1 MRKKSSQKDSL
12 KLFKIILVLALVSG
26 VGYGIYNA
34 YLRPEPA
41 PIFVID
47 PVINL
52 TYGETTVT
60 GELRK
65 DAPVGEDGNFLLVL
79 ADSRVIVLD
88 ISGVDHLI
96 GQTVT
101 LSGNLKAAAGKD
113 LPLTMT
119 VAELTI

>member
-1 MRKKSSQKDSL
+1 MRKKTSQKDSL
-12 KLFKIILVLALVSG
+12 KVFKTILLIALVVG
-26 VGYGIYNA
+26 VGYGVYSA

-65 DAPVGEDGNFLLVL
+65 DVPIGEDGNFLLVL

-88 ISGVDHLI
+88 ISGVDHLV

-101 LSGNLKAAAGKD
+101 LKGNLSPSAGQD
-113 LPLTMT
+113 LPLTMN
-119 VAELTI
+119 VQELTI